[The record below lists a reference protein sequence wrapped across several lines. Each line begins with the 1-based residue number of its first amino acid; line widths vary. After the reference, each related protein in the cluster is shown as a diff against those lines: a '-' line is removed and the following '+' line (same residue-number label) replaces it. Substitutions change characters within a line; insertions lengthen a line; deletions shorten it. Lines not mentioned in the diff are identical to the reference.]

1 MQKLD
6 NVKVI
11 FIDIDGTLTNRKKEV
26 TTYTSEI
33 IKKVVEKG
41 IKVIICSGRG
51 NQYVEDKSRIAN
63 ASSHIISSNGAQI
76 YNYYTKEILYKSVI
90 NKEVLKEAIEFIN
103 KKQGGYILNC
113 TNIRY
118 SNKNL
123 NRKMNKNDKVINSI
137 DEVEDEVYQLV
148 MEASSYNQMSEMIEY
163 VKNNEYLQILNCSH
177 SYLKGKKDESH
188 YYIDV
193 NNTGVSK
200 GNAIKKY
207 LELFNIKKEDSVCF
221 GDHIN
226 DVSMFEVCGIKVAMG
241 NANDDLKEQADYVT
255 LTNEEDGVAKF
266 LEMHVL

>member
-1 MQKLD
+1 MVKIPKLMYNWYGNGDTMQKLD

-103 KKQGGYILNC
+103 K
-113 TNIRY
+113 
-118 SNKNL
+118 NK
-123 NRKMNKNDKVINSI
+123 
-137 DEVEDEVYQLV
+137 
-148 MEASSYNQMSEMIEY
+148 
-163 VKNNEYLQILNCSH
+163 
-177 SYLKGKKDESH
+177 
-188 YYIDV
+188 
-193 NNTGVSK
+193 
-200 GNAIKKY
+200 
-207 LELFNIKKEDSVCF
+207 
-221 GDHIN
+221 
-226 DVSMFEVCGIKVAMG
+226 
-241 NANDDLKEQADYVT
+241 ADIY
-255 LTNEEDGVAKF
+255 
-266 LEMHVL
+266 